1 MKNTDRIIFLYD
13 ELMTK
18 EYQEIIRLPLTF
30 LSLGLFRGKLYFFND
45 SKRIRKFIIPKDNST
60 SVVFGGL
67 FLLKDYEDY
76 KLHLH
81 SFYNSSSALL
91 DKPHKED
98 NFIFSPLNITPIKAP
113 SYGDLLRS
121 NIEYLPEMPC
131 EGFIGNVQNEKIQR
145 SIKKRY
151 YKMGVMDTESFKTL
165 LSEVK

>member
-30 LSLGLFRGKLYFFND
+30 VSLGLIHGKLYFFND
-45 SKRIRKFIIPKDNST
+45 SKKDNS
-60 SVVFGGL
+60 SAIVFGGL
-67 FLLKDYEDY
+67 FVLKNYEDY

-98 NFIFSPLNITPIKAP
+98 NFIFSPINIYPIKAT
-113 SYGDLLRS
+113 SYDDLLKS
-121 NIEYLPEMPC
+121 KIEYLDKISC
-131 EGFIGNVQNEKIQR
+131 EGFIGNIENEKIKR
-145 SIKKRY
+145 SITHRY
-151 YKMGVMDTESFKTL
+151 YKLGVMDKENFQTL
-165 LSEVK
+165 LKER